1 MDTGRLGGAPSA
13 SRAPDRAEVLVVG
26 GGPAGAATAI
36 ACAQAGLRVVLV
48 ERRRDGLVRPGETL
62 HPGVE
67 PLLERLG
74 VLRAVVDAGALRHA
88 GHWVRW
94 AGDAAPRFEAF
105 GHDAHGPWLGFQ
117 VSRTDFEALLLDRA
131 RALGVEVLC
140 PRSAQRPVVQDGR
153 VVGAVVDGAV
163 IGARFTVDAAGGRHW
178 LSRALGLP
186 VRRHSRTLI
195 ARYGHATGRCPRLDG
210 APALMALGAGWL
222 WTARVRIGLYAWV
235 RLDLDAGAPLDA
247 SWRPEEFS
255 GLEPLGSARGADVT
269 WRRAEVFS
277 GPGYVLAGD
286 AAATVDPLSSHGVL
300 RALTSGMAAA
310 HLMAG
315 ALRRGEPEGLGGMAY
330 GRWLDAWFRRD
341 IHSLSRHLGALQMA
355 ALPPSSGVGP
365 DWIRSALPY
374 NKGAQQTPAPRRVL
388 NASASTRR

>member
-1 MDTGRLGGAPSA
+1 
-13 SRAPDRAEVLVVG
+13 
-26 GGPAGAATAI
+26 
-36 ACAQAGLRVVLV
+36 
-48 ERRRDGLVRPGETL
+48 
-62 HPGVE
+62 
-67 PLLERLG
+67 
-74 VLRAVVDAGALRHA
+74 
-88 GHWVRW
+88 
-94 AGDAAPRFEAF
+94 
-105 GHDAHGPWLGFQ
+105 
-117 VSRTDFEALLLDRA
+117 
-131 RALGVEVLC
+131 
-140 PRSAQRPVVQDGR
+140 

-286 AAATVDPLSSHGVL
+286 AAVTVDPLSSHGVL

-355 ALPPSSGVGP
+355 APPPLSGVGP
-365 DWIRSALPY
+365 DWICSALLY
-374 NKGAQQTPAPRRVL
+374 TKVRSRPRLR
-388 NASASTRR
+388 AES